1 MIRLLSSEML
11 RFRSRR
17 MVKVLTLLA
26 IIGIVLGAVLATL
39 ASKQPSDEQLAAAQ
53 QQRDRQ
59 VVRCVAKDGFHQ
71 RYGPLSAGQTVQA
84 YCEDHIQVE
93 DFVYV
98 DQLRVSELADYVEA
112 AGLIVIVI
120 GLVIGASMVGAS
132 WQTGTITTILT
143 WEPRRSRWLASRLI
157 ATAVGVFV
165 VALFLVA
172 LLAALLAL
180 GASIRGSTAT
190 DPGWAGDLLA
200 TMLRISAVVAA
211 VAIIGS
217 AVATIGRNTAAAL
230 GAVFVYLA
238 VLESLVRGF
247 RPLLSRFMLGDSTA
261 ILISGRSLEV
271 SAGQTSIVLTVV
283 HAATVVAVYVVVLI
297 AIALV
302 MLRARDVN

>member
-26 IIGIVLGAVLATL
+26 IIGIVLGAGLATL

-59 VVRCVAKDGFHQ
+59 VVRCVAKDGFHD
-71 RYGPLSAGQTVQA
+71 RYGPRPADQSTQA
-84 YCEDHIQVE
+84 YCEEHVRE
-93 DFVYV
+93 AFVFT

-143 WEPRRSRWLASRLI
+143 WEPRRIRWLASRLI

-165 VALFLVA
+165 VTLFLVA

-211 VAIIGS
+211 VGIIGS

-297 AIALV
+297 ALALV